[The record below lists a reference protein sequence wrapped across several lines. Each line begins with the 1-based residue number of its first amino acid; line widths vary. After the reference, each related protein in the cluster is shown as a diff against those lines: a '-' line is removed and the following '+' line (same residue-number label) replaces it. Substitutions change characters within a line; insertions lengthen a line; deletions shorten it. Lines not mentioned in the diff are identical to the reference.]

1 MNWRGKPL
9 VSYAVIIALI
19 GATTTEAGLTVR
31 CERDAATYTK
41 GTKVS
46 DAEMDA
52 INIARDEFHGEWNY
66 TIRPNHNSDR
76 AVDS

>member
-1 MNWRGKPL
+1 MR
-9 VSYAVIIALI
+9 S
-19 GATTTEAGLTVR
+19 E
-31 CERDAATYTK
+31 DAATYTK

-66 TIRPNHNSDR
+66 TQLRPNHNSGQSGRFTDAPFPRRHEDR
-76 AVDS
+76 RVDLIRLTSRHPR